1 MGTLVPVLL
10 CLTLLLGS
18 TVPEETDIRP
28 NYLTFQFT
36 ARSRSTEG
44 SPSFQTNVYL
54 NDLAFF
60 HYNSKSRH
68 AKPLRPWSD
77 MKGTGNWREETR
89 IQIDKEKFFM
99 GMLEEIMD
107 YYNDRGS
114 HTLQGLL
121 ICDVWNNTK
130 NGLLWKYGYDGQ
142 DFMEFITTYPEW
154 YVMDPAAEPI
164 KKKWEE
170 IEGNTKQTLEYLEE
184 ECPKMLQ
191 RYLEHSSSPLDQ
203 QDPPSVLLTSH
214 VVAGENR
221 TLKCLAYG
229 FYPPD
234 MDLRW
239 TLAGE
244 AQESQSWGDS
254 LPSGDGTYQMWVVI
268 EVPIQGRGPYSCQVE
283 HSSLAEPLTVQW
295 DEAQKAP
302 G

>member
-18 TVPEETDIRP
+18 TVPQETNNRS
-28 NYLTFQFT
+28 YSLTFLYT
-36 ARSRSTEG
+36 GLSRPTEG
-44 SPSFQTNVYL
+44 SPKFQATAYL

-60 HYNSKSRH
+60 HYHSKRKT
-68 AKPLRPWSD
+68 AEPLGPWSQVEGMED
-77 MKGTGNWREETR
+77 WEKESELQKAREEV
-89 IQIDKEKFFM
+89 FM
-99 GMLEEIMD
+99 ATLNDIMD
-107 YYNDRGS
+107 YYKDRGS
-114 HTLQGLL
+114 HTFQGMFGCEL
-121 ICDVWNNTK
+121 WNNTAS
-130 NGLLWKYGYDGQ
+130 GALWKYAYDGQ
-142 DFMEFITTYPEW
+142 DFIQFNKDLPGWVPLDAAALTT
-154 YVMDPAAEPI
+154 
-164 KKKWEE
+164 KQKWEAE
-170 IEGNTKQTLEYLEE
+170 KVYVQRAKAYLEE
-184 ECPKMLQ
+184 ECPEMLR
-191 RYLEHSSSPLDQ
+191 RYLEHSRSPLDR

-244 AQESQSWGDS
+244 AQKSEPKRDVF
-254 LPSGDGTYQMWVVI
+254 PSGDGTYQAWVVV
-268 EVPIQGRGPYSCQVE
+268 EVPAQGRGPYSCQVE

-295 DEAQKAP
+295 DETQEAR